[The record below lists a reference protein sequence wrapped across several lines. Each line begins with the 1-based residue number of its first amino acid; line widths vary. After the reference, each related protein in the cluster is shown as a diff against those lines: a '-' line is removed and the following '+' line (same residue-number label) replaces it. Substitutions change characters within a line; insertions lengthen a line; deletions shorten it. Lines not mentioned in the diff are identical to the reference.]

1 MAKCNKCGT
10 SDNIVHSG
18 TDAFV
23 LGVIDQVEKICY
35 DCANKKK

>member
-10 SDNIVHSG
+10 SDNIVYSG
-18 TDAFV
+18 TAALV

-35 DCANKKK
+35 DCANKK